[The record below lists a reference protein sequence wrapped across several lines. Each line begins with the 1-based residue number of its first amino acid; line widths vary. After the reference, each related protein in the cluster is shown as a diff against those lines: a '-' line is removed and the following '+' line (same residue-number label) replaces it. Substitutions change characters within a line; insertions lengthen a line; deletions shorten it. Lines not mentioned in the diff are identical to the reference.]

1 MTLNAYI
8 YHLIQQADSLGLLTN
23 DISPKVQ
30 KFFTSQE
37 NNGHLSEGSEAKR
50 SWKQR
55 TGEGE
60 KNGLQSLSTSK
71 NINTKFY

>member
-8 YHLIQQADSLGLLTN
+8 YHLIQQANSLGLLTN

-30 KFFTSQE
+30 KFFTSPE
-37 NNGHLSEGSEAKR
+37 NNGHLSEGSKAKR

-55 TGEGE
+55 TGDGGE
-60 KNGLQSLSTSK
+60 NG
-71 NINTKFY
+71 